1 VNLLVINVARAD
13 VRRNAMAAALRAI
26 GQPFEILEATD
37 GSCLNAEHR
46 AQADPWRRRWITPY
60 PLTDNEIACYISH
73 LRAMRHLLADAADQ
87 MLAVLEDDV
96 LISPDLPAVLQ
107 AIETCGKSFDFIDL
121 HRNFKHNEIF
131 VQCHGL
137 LPGYALGRVGYT
149 HMRTLGYV
157 VSRQGAETFLTRTRR
172 LVHAVD
178 KSLHRY
184 WANGLDIYG
193 LERPVIVPDEVIPSS
208 IDETRERRTA
218 FADARALHWQ
228 VARRLTRAAD
238 SIAKRLYFPLYV
250 YRGRRTSRSRRVNA

>member
-1 VNLLVINVARAD
+1 L
-13 VRRNAMAAALRAI
+13 
-26 GQPFEILEATD
+26 
-37 GSCLNAEHR
+37 
-46 AQADPWRRRWITPY
+46 ADPWRRRWITGY

-87 MLAVLEDDV
+87 MLTVLEDDV

-121 HRNFKHNEIF
+121 HRNLKHNEIF
-131 VQCHGL
+131 AQCHGL

-157 VSRQGAETFLTRTRR
+157 VSRHGAEAFLTRTR
-172 LVHAVD
+172 LFVHAID

-250 YRGRRTSRSRRVNA
+250 YGGRRTSRSGRVNA